1 LREIE
6 RAAGEK
12 GAIEQAKAVSVC
24 HGKRRCTEPVRCN
37 RRLQVRQLSLPQRA
51 EDPPPRVD
59 RHASTV
65 TISEG
70 ISMDTAVALIVVCAV
85 LVVSATVRV
94 WLVVN
99 TFDDMIAPHSH

>member
-1 LREIE
+1 
-6 RAAGEK
+6 
-12 GAIEQAKAVSVC
+12 V
-24 HGKRRCTEPVRCN
+24 
-37 RRLQVRQLSLPQRA
+37 PQRA
-51 EDPPPRVD
+51 EDPPRRAD
-59 RHASTV
+59 RLASTV

-85 LVVSATVRV
+85 VVISAAVRV

>member
-1 LREIE
+1 
-6 RAAGEK
+6 
-12 GAIEQAKAVSVC
+12 VC
-24 HGKRRCTEPVRCN
+24 FPGKRRCTEPVRCN
-37 RRLQVRQLSLPQRA
+37 RRSLVRQLSLPQRA
-51 EDPPPRVD
+51 QDPSPRAD
-59 RHASTV
+59 RDASTV

-85 LVVSATVRV
+85 VVISAAVRV